1 MLFFRKKHGFKGKNK
16 IFRRL
21 FLRFSRFAPLII
33 AFSVGMFGTNIYY
46 KNKPTNV
53 SSNHGSDT
61 MKIEAVTNQLNNEK
75 DITDSLSSKNIEL
88 KKKLKY
94 ALSKVNDGDADL
106 KVINLNAELSKEK
119 LVNKKLT
126 DESSRLKLRINN
138 ILAKVEA
145 SKNNNSDARTT
156 QGNRNTAQSTEGII
170 KDKNYNKVKME
181 LAEDSQS
188 ESKLSSEANRNNTQ
202 KAVEGVDDDKPK
214 EVVKTSKSK
223 EKRTMKLK
231 KGESLW
237 NLSKRAYGKG
247 IYYKR
252 IIKANPSITE
262 KSFKKLRPGTK
273 VNVPL

>member
-21 FLRFSRFAPLII
+21 FLRFSRFAPLVI

-88 KKKLKY
+88 KKKLKE
-94 ALSKVNDGDADL
+94 ALSKANDKDSDL
-106 KVINLNAELSKEK
+106 KVNNLNAELSKEK

-188 ESKLSSEANRNNTQ
+188 ESKQSSETNRNNAQ
-202 KAVEGVDDDKPK
+202 KAVEVADTPK
-214 EVVKTSKSK
+214 KVVKSKSK